1 MEDRTEDRMEDQT
14 EGRME
19 DQTEGRMEGQ
29 TEDQMEDQKVGR
41 TGDQMVDQTEGRLED
56 RTVGCSW
63 DLMMERGLWALPVAS
78 SMEEGLPLQVALAGA
93 LMAQEQVL
101 VRRIW
106 SPPEAKA

>member
-1 MEDRTEDRMEDQT
+1 MED
-14 EGRME
+14 RME

-41 TGDQMVDQTEGRLED
+41 TGDRMEDQTGDQMVDRLED